1 MWREILAVY
10 KQWWCWNEV
19 RSGSK
24 SLHQNCS
31 CDEGSWSIRFSF
43 KHLTYRLCA
52 CQKLYHLY
60 NINICTILK
69 PHITERLFCIVHE
82 REKMEKKCST
92 VLIQLWINY
101 ILFYFSLEKVTR
113 AMFMFRRRT
122 NLNSDLLLCIWW
134 TSLRLQ
140 VFVYCC
146 HWLLGISTFSWTNKV
161 GFTMTSFLPLLLFS
175 YQIPWCINAVNLHN

>member
-1 MWREILAVY
+1 MWR
-10 KQWWCWNEV
+10 N
-19 RSGSK
+19 GSK
-24 SLHQNCS
+24 FQKKKK
-31 CDEGSWSIRFSF
+31 DSISIA
-43 KHLTYRLCA
+43 LSST
-52 CQKLYHLY
+52 
-60 NINICTILK
+60 
-69 PHITERLFCIVHE
+69 
-82 REKMEKKCST
+82 EKKEKILTKPDIIT

-101 ILFYFSLEKVTR
+101 ILFYFSLGKVTR

-140 VFVYCC
+140 VFVDCC

-175 YQIPWCINAVNLHN
+175 YQIPWCINCQFA

>member
-1 MWREILAVY
+1 MRE
-10 KQWWCWNEV
+10 
-19 RSGSK
+19 RRGFK

-31 CDEGSWSIRFSF
+31 CDEGSGSIHFFFR
-43 KHLTYRLCA
+43 HLTYRLCV
-52 CQKLYHLY
+52 CEKLYHLY

-82 REKMEKKCST
+82 REKRKKTQHSFET
-92 VLIQLWINY
+92 IMNLL
-101 ILFYFSLEKVTR
+101 YFIFDWKKVTR
-113 AMFMFRRRT
+113 AMFMFRT

-140 VFVYCC
+140 VFVDCC

-175 YQIPWCINAVNLHN
+175 YQIPWCINCQFA

>member
-1 MWREILAVY
+1 MYMRGKRW
-10 KQWWCWNEV
+10 K
-19 RSGSK
+19 
-24 SLHQNCS
+24 
-31 CDEGSWSIRFSF
+31 
-43 KHLTYRLCA
+43 
-52 CQKLYHLY
+52 
-60 NINICTILK
+60 
-69 PHITERLFCIVHE
+69 
-82 REKMEKKCST
+82 KKCST

-101 ILFYFSLEKVTR
+101 ILFNFSLEKVTR

-146 HWLLGISTFSWTNKV
+146 HWLPGISTFSWTNKV

-175 YQIPWCINAVNLHN
+175 YQIPWCINCQFAKLIRFLTRWSPLVCNINVFVSCIFFKLC

>member
-1 MWREILAVY
+1 MYVKSFIICITSTFVQYLNHTHNREVILHCT
-10 KQWWCWNEV
+10 W
-19 RSGSK
+19 
-24 SLHQNCS
+24 
-31 CDEGSWSIRFSF
+31 EG
-43 KHLTYRLCA
+43 KDG
-52 CQKLYHLY
+52 K
-60 NINICTILK
+60 
-69 PHITERLFCIVHE
+69 
-82 REKMEKKCST
+82 KKCST

-146 HWLLGISTFSWTNKV
+146 HWLLGISTFSWTNKSWV
-161 GFTMTSFLPLLLFS
+161 YYDEFSPSF
-175 YQIPWCINAVNLHN
+175 AVFLSNTLMHQHSQFA